1 MMRLILGRAL
11 SVISSWFS
19 MAPLW
24 APSSGYQQAWPQ
36 ARPGKS
42 GVAAARR
49 AARKARNRRRQRHGR
64 A

>member
-11 SVISSWFS
+11 AVISSWFS
-19 MAPLW
+19 GPRLW
-24 APSSGYQQAWPQ
+24 VPSARYLQLWPQ
-36 ARPGKS
+36 ARPGRT

-49 AARKARNRRRQRHGR
+49 AARKARNKRRARRH